1 MCENVLLIYSI
12 LYRRDNSGI
21 EYNRFMQLTVIW
33 NENSKHYK
41 LIYCF
46 EQITLLKQRLIRK
59 LYRMLIQRIFKEV
72 MSTSHL
78 MLPLFLYLFII

>member
-59 LYRMLIQRIFKEV
+59 LYRMHIQRSNV
-72 MSTSHL
+72 HPHL
-78 MLPLFLYLFII
+78 TLPLFLYLFII